1 MVGFSVPIKMRL
13 QQIHCVSR
21 RYEAKTAGV
30 IKVQQIGNRH
40 GIWLAVVR
48 AAAPREKK
56 KSGYLYYL
64 VYIYTQ

>member
-1 MVGFSVPIKMRL
+1 MPFDRLSAPQTIIMVGFSVPIKMRL

-40 GIWLAVVR
+40 GI
-48 AAAPREKK
+48 
-56 KSGYLYYL
+56 
-64 VYIYTQ
+64 